1 MGLADTVTK
10 AYMKDNSVFADA
22 FNYLIY
28 GGEAVVDPKQLQEL
42 DTTEIALPFGAQD
55 EDGRQ
60 SEEAVQK
67 YRDVLKSAII
77 KQDNEAAYI
86 LLGVENQTD
95 IHYAMPV
102 RNIIYDALQYGK
114 QVADIAAKH
123 RAGDS
128 KGHSRG
134 EYLSGFYKEDRIT
147 PVITLVLHFGANEWD
162 GPLSLHEMMTV
173 QNKNLLNFVQDYQ
186 IHLIDPAKLSTED
199 LGRFSS
205 SLREVMGYIKY
216 SKDKERLSEFLTDNP
231 RMLIEANAARVIK
244 AVTNTPLDIPE
255 GAEVI
260 DVCKAVEEMLN
271 EREEIGEERGELRG
285 EERGRLGMLVQLVR
299 DGDLKLER
307 AAEKAKMTVEQFE
320 KVMENT
326 PLQAV

>member
-1 MGLADTVTK
+1 MGFADTVTK
-10 AYMKDNSVFADA
+10 AYMKDNTVFADA

-28 GGEAVVDPKQLQEL
+28 GGKAVVDPKQLQEL
-42 DTTEIALPFGAQD
+42 DTTEIALPFGTQD
-55 EDGRQ
+55 AESKQ
-60 SEEAVQK
+60 PEEAVQK

-77 KQDNEAAYI
+77 KQDDAAAYI
-86 LLGVENQTD
+86 LLGIENQTD
-95 IHYAMPV
+95 VHYAMPV

-114 QVADIAAKH
+114 QVADIAARH
-123 RAGDS
+123 RASDGDA

-134 EYLSGFYKEDRIT
+134 EYLSGFYKEDKLT

-162 GPLSLHEMMTV
+162 GPLSLHEMMAV
-173 QNKNLLNFVQDYQ
+173 QDPALLHFVQDYQ
-186 IHLIDPAKLSTED
+186 IHLIDPAKLSAED

-205 SLREVMGYIKY
+205 SLREVIGYIKY

-231 RMLIEANAARVIK
+231 RMLLEANAARVIK
-244 AVTNTPLDIPE
+244 AVTNTPLEIPE

-260 DVCKAVEEMLN
+260 DVCKAVEEMMN
-271 EREEIGEERGELRG
+271 ESEERGELR
-285 EERGRLGMLVQLVR
+285 MLVQLVR

-307 AAEKAKMTVEQFE
+307 AAEKARMTVEQFE
-320 KVMENT
+320 TVMENT

>member
-1 MGLADTVTK
+1 MGFADTVTK
-10 AYMKDNSVFADA
+10 AYMKDNTVFADA

-28 GGEAVVDPKQLQEL
+28 GGKAVVDPKQLQEL
-42 DTTEIALPFGAQD
+42 DTTEIALPFGTQD
-55 EDGRQ
+55 AESKQ
-60 SEEAVQK
+60 PEEAVQK

-77 KQDNEAAYI
+77 KQDDAAAYI
-86 LLGVENQTD
+86 LLGIENQTD

-123 RAGDS
+123 RARDGDA
-128 KGHSRG
+128 KGHRRG
-134 EYLSGFYKEDRIT
+134 EYLSGFYKEDKLT

-162 GPLSLHEMMTV
+162 GPLSLHEMMAV
-173 QNKNLLNFVQDYQ
+173 QDPALLHFVQDYQ
-186 IHLIDPAKLSTED
+186 IHLIDPARLSAED

-205 SLREVMGYIKY
+205 SLREVIGYIKY

-231 RMLIEANAARVIK
+231 RMLLEANAARVIK
-244 AVTNTPLDIPE
+244 AVTNTPLEIPE

-260 DVCKAVEEMLN
+260 DVCKAVEEMMN
-271 EREEIGEERGELRG
+271 ESEERGELR
-285 EERGRLGMLVQLVR
+285 MLVQLVR

-307 AAEKAKMTVEQFE
+307 AAEKARMTVEQFE
-320 KVMENT
+320 TVMENT

>member
-1 MGLADTVTK
+1 MGVVDTVTK

-28 GGEAVVDPKQLQEL
+28 GGEVVVDPKKLQEL
-42 DTTEIALPFGAQD
+42 DTTEIALPFGAQN
-55 EDGRQ
+55 
-60 SEEAVQK
+60 EEGKQLEAAVQK

-77 KQDNEAAYI
+77 KRDDEVAYI
-86 LLGVENQTD
+86 LLGIENQTD

-114 QVADIAAKH
+114 QVADIAAEH
-123 RAGDS
+123 RMSANGL

-134 EYLSGFYKEDRIT
+134 EYLSGFYKDDKIT
-147 PVITLVLHFGANEWD
+147 PVITLVIHFGADEWD
-162 GPLSLHEMMTV
+162 GPLSLHEMMAVKNKDLLNLV
-173 QNKNLLNFVQDYQ
+173 QNYQ
-186 IHLIDPAKLSTED
+186 IHLIDPAKLRTED
-199 LGRFSS
+199 LERFSS
-205 SLREVMGYIKY
+205 SLREVIGYIKY
-216 SKDKERLSEFLTDNP
+216 SKDKKRLSEFLTDNP
-231 RMLIEANAARVIK
+231 RMLMEANAARVIK
-244 AVTNTPLDIPE
+244 AVTNTPLNIPD

-260 DVCKAVEEMLN
+260 DVCKAVEEMMN
-271 EREEIGEERGELRG
+271 ESEERGELR
-285 EERGRLGMLVQLVR
+285 MLVQLVR

-320 KVMENT
+320 KVMENI

>member
-1 MGLADTVTK
+1 MDKRKGQGKEQMSKKDIVTK
-10 AYMKDNSVFADA
+10 AFMRENTVFADA
-22 FNYLIY
+22 FNYLIFN
-28 GGEAVVDPKQLQEL
+28 GKKVIQPERLQEL
-42 DTTEIALPFGAQD
+42 DTTELVQLIAKGKNNKN
-55 EDGRQ
+55 E
-60 SEEAVQK
+60 SVQK
-67 YRDVLKSAII
+67 YRDILK
-77 KQDNEAAYI
+77 AAVIMEDENADYL
-86 LLGVENQTD
+86 LLGIENQTE

-123 RAGDS
+123 RAGDGDA

-134 EYLSGFYKEDRIT
+134 EYLSGFYKEDKLT

-162 GPLSLHEMMTV
+162 GPLSLHEMMAV
-173 QNKNLLNFVQDYQ
+173 QDPALLHFVQDYQ
-186 IHLIDPAKLSTED
+186 LHLIDPARLSAED

-205 SLREVMGYIKY
+205 SLREVIGYIKY

-231 RMLIEANAARVIK
+231 RMLLEANAARVIK
-244 AVTNTPLDIPE
+244 AVTNTPLEIPE

-260 DVCKAVEEMLN
+260 DVCKAVEEMMN
-271 EREEIGEERGELRG
+271 ESEERGELR
-285 EERGRLGMLVQLVR
+285 MLVQLVR

-307 AAEKAKMTVEQFE
+307 AAEKARMTVEQFE
-320 KVMENT
+320 TVMENT

>member
-1 MGLADTVTK
+1 MGFADTVTK
-10 AYMKDNSVFADA
+10 AYMKDNTVFADA

-28 GGEAVVDPKQLQEL
+28 GGKAVVDPKQLQEL
-42 DTTEIALPFGAQD
+42 DTTEIALPFGTQD
-55 EDGRQ
+55 AESKQ
-60 SEEAVQK
+60 PEEAVQK

-77 KQDNEAAYI
+77 KQDDAAAYI
-86 LLGVENQTD
+86 LLGIENQTD

-123 RAGDS
+123 RASDGDA

-134 EYLSGFYKEDRIT
+134 EYLSGFYKEDKIT

-162 GPLSLHEMMTV
+162 GPLSLHEMMAV
-173 QNKNLLNFVQDYQ
+173 QDQALLHFVQDYQ
-186 IHLIDPAKLSTED
+186 IHLIDPARLSAED

-205 SLREVMGYIKY
+205 SLREVIGYIKY
-216 SKDKERLSEFLTDNP
+216 SKDKKRLSEFLTDNP
-231 RMLIEANAARVIK
+231 RMLLEANAARVIK
-244 AVTNTPLDIPE
+244 AVTNTPLEIPE

-260 DVCKAVEEMLN
+260 DVCKAVEEMMN
-271 EREEIGEERGELRG
+271 ESEERGELR
-285 EERGRLGMLVQLVR
+285 MLVKQVR
-299 DGDLKLER
+299 KGRITIEQ
-307 AAEKAKMTVEQFE
+307 AAEDANMTVEQFE
-320 KVMENT
+320 TVMENT